1 MWKYEEEDKLL
12 SQLLIDIALV
22 DEARGHLGELSKD
35 DHRIRDAFAVDDV
48 LSTHMR
54 KLWTME
60 NITVT
65 SVFAARLW
73 LDIVDLH
80 QGKPDATSILSGE
93 AAQVQDS
100 FEFHIDS
107 TGALDTGGGV
117 RWLKKD
123 DSLPM
128 EVYTIMQQIERPSFH
143 LFKQMML
150 DQNSNTESESMDIH
164 DPKTPPE
171 IREARLDIKMIR
183 PHENLNFAS
192 EYNPFFSGTKAL
204 ELALKVEDAGVAL
217 ANHHLSIFA
226 TAHLYNALRQHQ
238 VINFQWPVMDRIME
252 LHVGPMFAGELPVTP
267 QAMCTHLEVR
277 IGRNHSTQTEKKQKW
292 KITTDGAGTGLRQLL
307 DPSIARNRVLYQ
319 LEEGVQQRALFEK
332 ANPKYRQQRQ
342 LTPTQFIS
350 QLANSLPQTMQ
361 SIRINYV
368 RLTKVCN
375 NLMRRVREQV
385 LRELDVLHPSLR
397 QPGGDTNDRGN
408 LFMVLAILDDNRF
421 AAAAHDRDK
430 SKRTERFT
438 GGPHLQVAGKTMV
451 DFLASQDNRK
461 LLGSNGVQ
469 MVGENGQQDL

>member
-1 MWKYEEEDKLL
+1 
-12 SQLLIDIALV
+12 
-22 DEARGHLGELSKD
+22 
-35 DHRIRDAFAVDDV
+35 
-48 LSTHMR
+48 MR
-54 KLWTME
+54 KLLTTE
-60 NITVT
+60 SITVT
-65 SVFAARLW
+65 SVFAVRLW
-73 LDIVDLH
+73 LDIVHLH

-143 LFKQMML
+143 VFKQIML
-150 DQNSNTESESMDIH
+150 GQNSNTESESMDIY

-171 IREARLDIKMIR
+171 IREAVLQRFREQGRDTRPPTAEHNENAKRLDIKMIR

-238 VINFQWPVMDRIME
+238 VIDFQWPVMDRTME

-277 IGRNHSTQTEKKQKW
+277 IGRNHSRQTEKKQKW
-292 KITTDGAGTGLRQLL
+292 KITTDGTGAGLRQLL
-307 DPSIARNRVLYQ
+307 DPGIAKNRVLYQ
-319 LEEGVQQRALFEK
+319 LEGVQQRALSE
-332 ANPKYRQQRQ
+332 NSTSKYRQRRQ

-350 QLANSLPQTMQ
+350 QLADSLPKTMQ
-361 SIRINYV
+361 SIRIDYV
-368 RLTKVCN
+368 TLTKACN
-375 NLMRRVREQV
+375 NLLRRVREQV
-385 LRELDVLHPSLR
+385 LRELGVLHPSLR
-397 QPGGDTNDRGN
+397 QPGGDTNDHGN

-421 AAAAHDRDK
+421 AAAAHDKDR
-430 SKRTERFT
+430 SKRAERFS

-461 LLGSNGVQ
+461 LLASNGVQ
-469 MVGENGQQDL
+469 MIAGNCQRDL